1 MVITMFITLLIEQK
15 GYVSSSTCP
24 ECQSAFEPL
33 FIKYGVDVV
42 LHGHK
47 HFYERQ
53 AAVHPST
60 NGTGIADPNGLNNP
74 SAPWYIINGAA
85 GHYDGLDVPNSP
97 PVATSR
103 NIISSL
109 YGWSYFTVHN
119 CTHLTQSF
127 VPSST
132 GVFTDTVTLYKN
144 RTCSSNKGGKGGN
157 GGHGGNGENG
167 GHGGHGGHDGGNGG
181 HHGGHHRYRQL

>member
-1 MVITMFITLLIEQK
+1 MAIVLVRHASNALENMKTEELTNTR
-15 GYVSSSTCP
+15 YVSSATCP

-33 FIKYGVDVV
+33 FDKYGVDLV

-53 AAVHPST
+53 APVHPTS
-60 NGTGIADPNGLNNP
+60 NGTGVADPNELNNP

-85 GHYDGLDVPNSP
+85 GHYDGLDSANTPYVQ
-97 PVATSR
+97 TSR
-103 NIISSL
+103 KVIDTE

-127 VPSST
+127 IPSGS
-132 GVFTDTVTLYKN
+132 GVASDIVTLFKN
-144 RTCSSNKGGKGGN
+144 RTCSFDECDN
-157 GGHGGNGENG
+157 GGDD
-167 GHGGHGGHDGGNGG
+167 DGQGDGFG
-181 HHGGHHRYRQL
+181 RH

>member
-1 MVITMFITLLIEQK
+1 LLETSETEELTNT

-33 FIKYGVDVV
+33 FNKYGVDVV

-53 AAVHPST
+53 APVLPTS
-60 NGTGIADPNGLNNP
+60 NGTGVADPNGLKNP

-85 GHYDGLDVPNSP
+85 GHYDGLDSANTPYVP
-97 PVATSR
+97 TSR
-103 NIISSL
+103 MVIDTK

-127 VPSST
+127 IPSGLGVPM
-132 GVFTDTVTLYKN
+132 DTVTLFKD
-144 RTCSSNKGGKGGN
+144 RTCSFDEGDN
-157 GGHGGNGENG
+157 GDDN
-167 GHGGHGGHDGGNGG
+167 DGQGDG
-181 HHGGHHRYRQL
+181 Q